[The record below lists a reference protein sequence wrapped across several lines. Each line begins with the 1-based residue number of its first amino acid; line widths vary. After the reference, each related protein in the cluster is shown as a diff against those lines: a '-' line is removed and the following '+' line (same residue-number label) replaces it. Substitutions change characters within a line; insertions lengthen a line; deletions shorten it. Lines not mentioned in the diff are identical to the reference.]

1 MHCMSWTR
9 SYSAILRF
17 CDVDVFEL
25 FDVSRVSKSLKFK
38 APERHMFMFHVGYVP
53 NFLLIPLLY

>member
-1 MHCMSWTR
+1 MSWAR

-25 FDVSRVSKSLKFK
+25 FDVSRILSL
-38 APERHMFMFHVGYVP
+38 
-53 NFLLIPLLY
+53 